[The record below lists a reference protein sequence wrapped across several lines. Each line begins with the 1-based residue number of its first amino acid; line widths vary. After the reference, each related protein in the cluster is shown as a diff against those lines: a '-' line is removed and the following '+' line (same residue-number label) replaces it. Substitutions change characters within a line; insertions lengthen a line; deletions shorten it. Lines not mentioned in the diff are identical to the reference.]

1 MRSFFTY
8 RQWRWVKERYD
19 EGYSMEAL
27 SEFLGINRRSIRT
40 AFVRLGFYPG
50 IKADLPPLSKRQQE
64 FLELAKEDD
73 LAPDS
78 PVEAGRDFEAIGWST
93 EPIGSAGRASRSPD

>member
-8 RQWRWVKERYD
+8 GQWKWIKERYD

-50 IKADLPPLSKRQQE
+50 VKTDLPPLITRRDE
-64 FLELAKEDD
+64 FLQRGMED
-73 LAPDS
+73 
-78 PVEAGRDFEAIGWST
+78 EGE
-93 EPIGSAGRASRSPD
+93 